1 MCIRDRYIPYK
12 STLNGETVK
21 VIRNPKRP
29 IFNFASQYASQYKE
43 NFLNFKNFKENW
55 SVSNSMLQDFFI
67 YLDSNSMKVQK
78 DSIMNNDLEFLK
90 NRIKSEL
97 AGSIWGK
104 NENTNIRLRFDNQVI
119 EALKHFNEADAFIQ
133 SSN

>member
-1 MCIRDRYIPYK
+1 M
-12 STLNGETVK
+12 
-21 VIRNPKRP
+21 RN
-29 IFNFASQYASQYKE
+29 
-43 NFLNFKNFKENW
+43 NFKKDW
-55 SVSNSMLQDFFI
+55 VVTNSMLQDFFV
-67 YLDSNSMKVQK
+67 YLDSDSIKVQK
-78 DSIMNNDLEFLK
+78 DSIINSDSEFLK

-104 NENTNIRLRFDNQVI
+104 NESTNIRLRFDNQVI

>member
-1 MCIRDRYIPYK
+1 MIKADLINY
-12 STLNGETVK
+12 
-21 VIRNPKRP
+21 
-29 IFNFASQYASQYKE
+29 
-43 NFLNFKNFKENW
+43 W
-55 SVSNSMLQDFFI
+55 NSLSGLVQRLIILFFI
-67 YLDSNSMKVQK
+67 FLDSYSIKVQK
-78 DSIMNNDLEFLK
+78 DSIMNNDSEFLK

>member
-1 MCIRDRYIPYK
+1 
-12 STLNGETVK
+12 
-21 VIRNPKRP
+21 
-29 IFNFASQYASQYKE
+29 
-43 NFLNFKNFKENW
+43 
-55 SVSNSMLQDFFI
+55 MLQDFFI
-67 YLDSNSMKVQK
+67 FLDSYSITVQK
-78 DSIMNNDLEFLK
+78 DSIINNDTEFLK

-104 NENTNIRLRFDNQVI
+104 NENTNIRLRFDNQVV

>member
-1 MCIRDRYIPYK
+1 
-12 STLNGETVK
+12 
-21 VIRNPKRP
+21 
-29 IFNFASQYASQYKE
+29 
-43 NFLNFKNFKENW
+43 
-55 SVSNSMLQDFFI
+55 
-67 YLDSNSMKVQK
+67 
-78 DSIMNNDLEFLK
+78 MNNDSEFLK

-119 EALKHFNEADAFIQ
+119 EALKHFNEADAFTQ

>member
-1 MCIRDRYIPYK
+1 
-12 STLNGETVK
+12 
-21 VIRNPKRP
+21 
-29 IFNFASQYASQYKE
+29 
-43 NFLNFKNFKENW
+43 
-55 SVSNSMLQDFFI
+55 MLQDFFI
-67 YLDSNSMKVQK
+67 YLDSNSIKVQK
-78 DSIMNNDLEFLK
+78 DSIMNNGLDFLK

-119 EALKHFNEADAFIQ
+119 EALKHFNEADAFTQ